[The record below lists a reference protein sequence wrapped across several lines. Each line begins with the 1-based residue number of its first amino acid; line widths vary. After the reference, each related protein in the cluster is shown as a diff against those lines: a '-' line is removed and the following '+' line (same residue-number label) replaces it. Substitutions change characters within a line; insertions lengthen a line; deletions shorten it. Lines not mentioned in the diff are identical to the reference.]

1 MFNYK
6 GKKKTIPQVHEKKG
20 TEEGC
25 CLTVPPTPPPLPTK
39 LSSPYKKAR
48 LGMESGE
55 LSRYLPFPLRESGRD
70 LPTVCTY
77 IGSLQTKL
85 PPRRPR
91 VWGGIGGGNTVGA
104 GWWALFCDL
113 RKSPRSLSANNWFVL
128 ILPSATK
135 GKTPW
140 GEKGM
145 GGISHESSFLGRPS
159 PPAQSE

>member
-1 MFNYK
+1 MRHKLLNMLSFVASPLELESL
-6 GKKKTIPQVHEKKG
+6 GKICAKRKLILPPQVHEKKG

-77 IGSLQTKL
+77 NGSLQTKL
-85 PPRRPR
+85 PPP
-91 VWGGIGGGNTVGA
+91 TQ
-104 GWWALFCDL
+104 
-113 RKSPRSLSANNWFVL
+113 
-128 ILPSATK
+128 
-135 GKTPW
+135 
-140 GEKGM
+140 
-145 GGISHESSFLGRPS
+145 
-159 PPAQSE
+159 PART